1 MSFFSRKS
9 AAPSASSATA
19 ADTKFGPA
27 TSDLLSEPVDGV
39 KPTKKWTYNEEQL
52 KQIAELQEVRPSLSS
67 RSAASYDTTPSGRLA
82 YVRAGPVCSYG
93 HGHRRVL
100 TLAQYTKTLILPS
113 DDAYYAWESRFLAD
127 PGTHPRFMR
136 AAKWK
141 MDDAKRRIKG
151 TIEWR
156 REFKPELIQ
165 PGDVGVEAET
175 GKM

>member
-1 MSFFSRKS
+1 M
-9 AAPSASSATA
+9 
-19 ADTKFGPA
+19 
-27 TSDLLSEPVDGV
+27 
-39 KPTKKWTYNEEQL
+39 
-52 KQIAELQEVRPSLSS
+52 S
-67 RSAASYDTTPSGRLA
+67 RSSFSKRSVPFHPEELLTTGSVWP
-82 YVRAGPVCSYG
+82 VRKNQANE
-93 HGHRRVL
+93 
-100 TLAQYTKTLILPS
+100 QYTKTLILPA
-113 DDAYYAWESRFLAD
+113 DDAYYPWESRFLAD